1 MSGGDFIFLNRGQV
15 ERLHE
20 INLDRFGGQAGIRES
35 GLVDSALASA
45 QNVFFYGAGDVFD
58 IAAAYAFHI
67 AEAQAFIDGNK
78 RTAAAAAL
86 TFLELNSSGPSLT
99 DDQFYKA
106 MIDLAEKRLTKAG
119 LAELLR
125 SASKS
130 RQ

>member
-20 INLDRFGGQAGIRES
+20 ISLDRFGGQAGIRES

-86 TFLELNSSGPSLT
+86 TFLELNSTGSSLT

-106 MIDLAEKRLTKAG
+106 MIDIAEKRLTKAG